1 MKKATMF
8 VVGIL
13 MIAMLVGF
21 GATAA
26 APADPSDEQEIEK
39 RNVGVFLEDEKKG
52 EHCHPQWGSQLWV
65 VGSSGGTCFCCN
77 EDCDIESGYPCDPD
91 KSFRI

>member
-26 APADPSDEQEIEK
+26 APADPYDQEEIEK

-52 EHCHPQWGSQLWV
+52 EHCHPQWDNALLVLGSA
-65 VGSSGGTCFCCN
+65 GGTCLCCD
-77 EDCDIESGYPCDPD
+77 EDCDAESGYPCMPD
-91 KSFRI
+91 KSVRI

>member
-26 APADPSDEQEIEK
+26 APADPYDQEEIEK
-39 RNVGVFLEDEKKG
+39 RNVGVFLEDEDNG
-52 EHCHPQWGSQLWV
+52 PHCHPQWGSQLWV
-65 VGSSGGTCFCCN
+65 VGAAGGTCPCCV
-77 EDCDIESGYPCDPD
+77 EGCDAPNGYPCMPD
-91 KSFRI
+91 KSVRI

>member
-26 APADPSDEQEIEK
+26 APADPYDEWEIEK
-39 RNVGVFLEDEKKG
+39 KGVGVFLEDDHDDDGPVHCPWGDEYLVLGSKG
-52 EHCHPQWGSQLWV
+52 GAHW
-65 VGSSGGTCFCCN
+65 CCGCCPGCVEPN
-77 EDCDIESGYPCDPD
+77 TRY
-91 KSFRI
+91 